1 MVLKTYFKE
10 YLDKKTYKQY
20 DLYRDTQ
27 FYLTFFFFTCSS
39 VSFVLGQIYVTQCPT
54 YLIFLVSHFPPKSFR
69 IYSVSGIPSPF
80 ILKVALNFYHLKL

>member
-27 FYLTFFFFTCSS
+27 FYLTFFFFLP
-39 VSFVLGQIYVTQCPT
+39 VLLFP
-54 YLIFLVSHFPPKSFR
+54 LFLGKSM
-69 IYSVSGIPSPF
+69 
-80 ILKVALNFYHLKL
+80 LLNVPLT

>member
-27 FYLTFFFFTCSS
+27 FYLTFFFF
-39 VSFVLGQIYVTQCPT
+39 
-54 YLIFLVSHFPPKSFR
+54 
-69 IYSVSGIPSPF
+69 
-80 ILKVALNFYHLKL
+80 